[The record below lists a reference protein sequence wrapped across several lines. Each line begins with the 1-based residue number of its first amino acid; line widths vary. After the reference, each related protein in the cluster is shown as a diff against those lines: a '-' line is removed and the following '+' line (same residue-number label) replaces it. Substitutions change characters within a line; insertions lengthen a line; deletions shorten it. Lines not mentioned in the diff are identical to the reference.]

1 MITHHFL
8 RAGFL
13 AWLGFSCS
21 EALMGVLELSFFK
34 SHGSL
39 LKERKQ
45 KLVSTLME
53 TNGPLFTQMCFY
65 VLNTCHE

>member
-21 EALMGVLELSFFK
+21 EALMAVLELSFFK
-34 SHGSL
+34 SHRSL
-39 LKERKQ
+39 LRETETKTSFCSDGDKRP
-45 KLVSTLME
+45 TLCA
-53 TNGPLFTQMCFY
+53 G
-65 VLNTCHE
+65 VL

>member
-21 EALMGVLELSFFK
+21 EALMAVLELSFFK

-39 LKERKQ
+39 LKER
-45 KLVSTLME
+45 E
-53 TNGPLFTQMCFY
+53 TKTSFY
-65 VLNTCHE
+65 SDGNKRPTFYADVLLRPKHLP

>member
-21 EALMGVLELSFFK
+21 EALMAVLELSFFK
-34 SHGSL
+34 SHRSL
-39 LKERKQ
+39 LKE
-45 KLVSTLME
+45 TE
-53 TNGPLFTQMCFY
+53 TKTSFYSDGNRRPTFYADVLSGPKHLP
-65 VLNTCHE
+65 